1 MTVCNACL
9 AGAAFACMG
18 DHPLLGNLHSN
29 LWLQESIPHQR
40 LVEAVVLLGELGNDV
55 VVVVPSDV
63 VHTKLGKPQKVL
75 IFLLVWHPKI

>member
-1 MTVCNACL
+1 M
-9 AGAAFACMG
+9 
-18 DHPLLGNLHSN
+18 
-29 LWLQESIPHQR
+29 